1 MTKVYDAEGLAD
13 AINNGDDTIEIE
25 GDFANKVI
33 RIKAT
38 GTVAWAIAIGAI
50 AIAVTSII
58 LTIPTA
64 GTSEIANFVAAP
76 IAVSVLGIDTTYA
89 AILIAI
95 AAGGVGVLSTIR
107 NYREVAVGDN
117 YIKLRKK

>member
-1 MTKVYDAEGLAD
+1 M
-13 AINNGDDTIEIE
+13 
-25 GDFANKVI
+25 
-33 RIKAT
+33 
-38 GTVAWAIAIGAI
+38 
-50 AIAVTSII
+50 
-58 LTIPTA
+58 
-64 GTSEIANFVAAP
+64 ANFVAAP